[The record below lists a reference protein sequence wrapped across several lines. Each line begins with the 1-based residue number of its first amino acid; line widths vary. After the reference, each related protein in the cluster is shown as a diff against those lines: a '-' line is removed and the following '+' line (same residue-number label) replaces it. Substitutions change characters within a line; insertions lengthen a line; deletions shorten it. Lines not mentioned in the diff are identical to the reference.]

1 MVRITKPYFCM
12 DEATRAF
19 KNLMGE
25 QGSIIY
31 LNARGAMVRLEDNR
45 EVFVPKGAYKAVKNN

>member
-1 MVRITKPYFCM
+1 MVKITKPYFCL

-25 QGSIIY
+25 TGSIVY
-31 LNARGAMVRLEDNR
+31 LNARGAMVRLADGR
-45 EVFVPKGAYKAVKNN
+45 EIFVPKDAYEAI